1 MHLLQA
7 TNMGLMC
14 DRVPAGIALVTTDHM
29 LYVYVYAYHIY
40 SKK

>member
-1 MHLLQA
+1 MHLLRA
-7 TNMGLMC
+7 TNMRLVG

-29 LYVYVYAYHIY
+29 LYVYVYTYHIY